1 MDRLACV
8 DLPAFPLQ
16 LLFEEHPDWKD
27 HPAAVVAEDKPQAP
41 LLWVNEKARRLR
53 VLPGQKYAAALALA
67 TELRAGTVSVAKI
80 EDRVGFITNLLRRFS
95 PEVEPAHREPGVFW
109 MNARGL
115 GRLYPSL
122 EKWSDALQAA
132 LRNARFQ
139 STIVVGFTRF
149 GTYALA
155 KSSRVRKIFHSP
167 REETRAADRV
177 PLERLNIEPSLRDT
191 LVKLGIYTVG
201 EILQLPAEGLL
212 KRFGIEAHQLHRL
225 ASGEVWTPLQPEAPA
240 EPRKRQAQ
248 LEAPE
253 SNTERLLF
261 LIKPL
266 LDSLLKEMSSKAEA
280 LTELTLSLHLED
292 IGERKERIRPAAPTT
307 DSAQILGL
315 VRLRMESLE
324 LARGITELTLTAGGT
339 KVAREQISLFEEKPR
354 RDLEAGSRAFARLRA
369 ELGDQVVVRARLQD
383 GHLPR
388 SRFQWECLE
397 KLTRPT
403 PAKSVKERPLVRRI
417 YKNPIPLPPQS
428 RREPDGWLLRGVD
441 HGPVQRMV
449 GPYIVSG
456 GWWGERA
463 GIHRDYYFV
472 KMKQGEVHW
481 AFYDRR
487 RRRWYLEGRVE

>member
-8 DLPAFPLQ
+8 DVPAFPLQ
-16 LLFEEHPDWKD
+16 LLLEEHPDWKD

-41 LLWVNEKARRLR
+41 LLWVNEKARRQR
-53 VLPGQKYAAALALA
+53 VLPGQRYAAALTLA
-67 TELRAGTVSVAKI
+67 TDLRAGVVSVGKI

-95 PEVEPAHREPGVFW
+95 PEVEPALREPGVFW

-122 EKWSDALQAA
+122 EKWTDAVYAA
-132 LRNARFQ
+132 LKKAGLQ

-149 GTYALA
+149 GTYALS
-155 KSSRVRKIFHSP
+155 KSSRIRKVFHSP
-167 REETRAADRV
+167 LEETRAADRV
-177 PLERLNIEPSLRDT
+177 PLKRLNIDPSLRDT
-191 LVKLGIYTVG
+191 LDKLGISTVG
-201 EILQLPAEGLL
+201 EILKLPADGLL
-212 KRFGIEAHQLHRL
+212 KRFGLEAHQLHQL
-225 ASGEVWTPLQPEAPA
+225 AAGNVWAPLQPEEPA
-240 EPRKRQAQ
+240 EPMKRHVIM
-248 LEAPE
+248 EAPE
-253 SNTERLLF
+253 SNVERLLF

-266 LDSLLKEMSSKAEA
+266 LDSLLKEMSSRGEA
-280 LTELTLSLHLED
+280 LTELALCLCLED
-292 IGERKERIRPAAPTT
+292 VGSRTEKIRPAAPTT

-324 LARGITELTLTAGGT
+324 LSRGITELTLVTVGT
-339 KVAREQISLFEEKPR
+339 KVAREQIPLFEDKPR
-354 RDLEAGSRAFARLRA
+354 RDPETGSRAFARLRA
-369 ELGDQVVVRARLQD
+369 ELGDQVVVRARLQE

-388 SRFQWECLE
+388 ARFRWETLE
-397 KLTRPT
+397 RIIQPRP
-403 PAKSVKERPLVRRI
+403 AESIQERPLVRRI
-417 YKNPIPLPPQS
+417 YQNPILLPPRS

-456 GWWGERA
+456 GWWSGTA
-463 GIHRDYYFV
+463 GVQRDYYFV

-487 RRRWYLEGRVE
+487 RRRWFLEGRVE